1 MQILLIAILLLIF
14 VFCVLLSLFSFFD
27 YQMMKKI
34 IKHLGLETEISEKK
48 KNQTEEQLKK
58 EKSDEAFTNMLVE
71 LSEEKKERDNAP
83 FGTYDFNELD
93 VFDELEHT
101 ETDPEKLLKILEYG
115 IPDEELESIIQK
127 LESGK

>member
-1 MQILLIAILLLIF
+1 MQILLIVILLLIF
-14 VFCVLLSLFSFFD
+14 VLCVLLSVFSFFN
-27 YQMMKKI
+27 YQMMKQI
-34 IKHLGLETEISEKK
+34 IKHLGLEMEISEKK
-48 KNQTEEQLKK
+48 KNQKEEQLKK

-71 LSEEKKERDNAP
+71 LSEEKKARDNAP
-83 FGTYDFNELD
+83 FGSYDFNELD

>member
-1 MQILLIAILLLIF
+1 MQILLIVILLLIF
-14 VFCVLLSLFSFFD
+14 VLCVLLSLFSFFD

-48 KNQTEEQLKK
+48 KNQKEEKLKK

>member
-1 MQILLIAILLLIF
+1 MQILLIVILLLIF
-14 VFCVLLSLFSFFD
+14 VLCVLLSVFSFFN
-27 YQMMKKI
+27 YKMMQKI

-48 KNQTEEQLKK
+48 KNQKEEQLKK

-71 LSEEKKERDNAP
+71 LSEEKKARDNAP
-83 FGTYDFNELD
+83 FGSYDFNELD

>member
-1 MQILLIAILLLIF
+1 MQILLIVILLLIF
-14 VFCVLLSLFSFFD
+14 VLCVLLSLFSFFD

>member
-14 VFCVLLSLFSFFD
+14 VLCVLLSLFSFFD

-48 KNQTEEQLKK
+48 KNQKEEQLKK

-83 FGTYDFNELD
+83 FETYDFNELD

>member
-1 MQILLIAILLLIF
+1 MQILLIVILLLIF
-14 VFCVLLSLFSFFD
+14 VLCVLLSLFSFFD
-27 YQMMKKI
+27 YQMMKRI

>member
-1 MQILLIAILLLIF
+1 MQILLIVILLLIF
-14 VFCVLLSLFSFFD
+14 VLCVLLSVFSFFN
-27 YQMMKKI
+27 YQMMQKI
-34 IKHLGLETEISEKK
+34 IKHLGLETKISEKK
-48 KNQTEEQLKK
+48 KNQKEEQLKK

-71 LSEEKKERDNAP
+71 LSEEKKARDNAP
-83 FGTYDFNELD
+83 FGSYDFNELD

>member
-1 MQILLIAILLLIF
+1 MQILLIVILLLIF
-14 VFCVLLSLFSFFD
+14 VLCVLLSLFSFFD

-48 KNQTEEQLKK
+48 KNQKEEQLKK

>member
-14 VFCVLLSLFSFFD
+14 VLCVLLSLFSFFD

-48 KNQTEEQLKK
+48 KNQKEEQLKK

-71 LSEEKKERDNAP
+71 LSEEKKKRDNAP

>member
-1 MQILLIAILLLIF
+1 MQILLIVILLLII
-14 VFCVLLSLFSFFD
+14 VLCVLLSLFSFFD
-27 YQMMKKI
+27 YQMMKRI

>member
-1 MQILLIAILLLIF
+1 MQILLIVILLLIF
-14 VFCVLLSLFSFFD
+14 VLCVLLSLFSFFD
-27 YQMMKKI
+27 YQMMKRI

-48 KNQTEEQLKK
+48 KNQKEEQLKK

>member
-1 MQILLIAILLLIF
+1 MQILLIVILLLIF
-14 VFCVLLSLFSFFD
+14 VLCVLLSVFCFFN
-27 YQMMKKI
+27 YQMMQKI

-48 KNQTEEQLKK
+48 KNQKEEQLKK

-71 LSEEKKERDNAP
+71 LSEEKKARDNAP
-83 FGTYDFNELD
+83 FGSYDFNELD

>member
-14 VFCVLLSLFSFFD
+14 VLCVLLSLFSFFD